1 MIRFGMHSSLWTGA
15 WTREGAELSVS
26 EAARYGLNVIEIA
39 LLEPEKVDVAHSL
52 ELLKR
57 HNIAPTASLGLPLA
71 VEATQHPDEA
81 QAFLFKA
88 RSDPANSDSAVKL
101 NGSPISIWFA
111 IAM

>member
-57 HNIAPTASLGLPLA
+57 HNIAPTASLGAPG
-71 VEATQHPDEA
+71 
-81 QAFLFKA
+81 LFF
-88 RSDPANSDSAVKL
+88 PAPVCSCLRVPA
-101 NGSPISIWFA
+101 P
-111 IAM
+111 